1 MYVVYDTWIRTLFT
15 TTFFKEFCE
24 SQEGMNKYRYKGIT
38 LTLFSIYT
46 DTWRSFLK
54 AYSIAIIIDGS
65 RYFHDT
71 VT

>member
-1 MYVVYDTWIRTLFT
+1 MDQDSIYYNI
-15 TTFFKEFCE
+15 FKEFWK
-24 SQEGMNKYRYKGIT
+24 SQEAMNKYRYKGIT
-38 LTLFSIYT
+38 LTLFSIYA

-65 RYFHDT
+65 RYFYDT